1 MDDLIKDLVSPENK
15 SKINEY
21 IRKEKLNEAAINKL
35 WDVEYFR
42 WGIIRNQ
49 TLSKER
55 LDTIISDILK
65 RNLKDGRKLLFYLI
79 KYQQLD
85 EENYKTITGSDKL
98 AIVTLLDVWN
108 ADPIKAYKYGDYNK
122 FLELVGDEHHL
133 ETKNR
138 NKFMKSINHFCKKTK
153 RTGDILEAILANY
166 ESLDYIHKIVDVLV
180 RENFIEDVYVNKIR
194 NKIGEERFKRIADIL
209 IARENCS
216 LAMKAKLM
224 LLK

>member
-1 MDDLIKDLVSPENK
+1 MDDLVKDLVSPENK

-21 IRKEKLNEAAINKL
+21 IRKEKLSESAINKL

-65 RNLKDGRKLLFYLI
+65 RKLKDGRKILFYLI
-79 KYQQLD
+79 KYQHLN

-98 AIVTLLDVWN
+98 ATATLLDVWN
-108 ADPIKAYKYGDYNK
+108 ADPIKSYQYGDYDK
-122 FLELVGDEHHL
+122 FLEMVGDEHNL

-153 RTGDILEAILANY
+153 KTSDILEVVLNY
-166 ESLDYIHKIVDVLV
+166 TDIDSIYRMVDVLI
-180 RENFIEDVYVNKIR
+180 RENFIEDAYVNKIR
-194 NKIGEERFKRIADIL
+194 SRLGEEKFKKLADIL

-216 LAMKAKLM
+216 LSIKAKLM